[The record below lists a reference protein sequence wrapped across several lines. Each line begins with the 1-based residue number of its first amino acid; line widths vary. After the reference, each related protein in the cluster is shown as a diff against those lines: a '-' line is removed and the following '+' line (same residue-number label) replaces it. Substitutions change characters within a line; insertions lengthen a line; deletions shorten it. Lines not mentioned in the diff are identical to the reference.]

1 MVLFTHCVR
10 KFRSAADRNVDV
22 VDAKCEQ
29 GLRDNGCTAIITI
42 NIR

>member
-29 GLRDNGCTAIITI
+29 GLNHDNGVVSIVLAML
-42 NIR
+42 